1 MLGSEKRAKEQG
13 RRILSS
19 CKGIRYIHRCLWHK
33 GKKASFI
40 RESTLRAS
48 QSKERWPLAA
58 GQLILFWKEKQSD
71 LSLESDIRV
80 EQVFPTLAISF
91 YVERADEGDTPTS
104 GPLPLSALEFITRP
118 KWRLRENVLLA
129 KLASEQLGSELTCR
143 QCDCPLLPGTLPG
156 QVARCPEACPVYH
169 PPWLGG

>member
-1 MLGSEKRAKEQG
+1 MQKSKGGGFFPPARVLGTYTDVCDTRERRQVSSESPHYGQVKAKKDG
-13 RRILSS
+13 
-19 CKGIRYIHRCLWHK
+19 LW
-33 GKKASFI
+33 
-40 RESTLRAS
+40 L
-48 QSKERWPLAA
+48 Q

-80 EQVFPTLAISF
+80 EQVFSTLAISF

-129 KLASEQLGSELTCR
+129 QLPSEQLGSELTCR
-143 QCDCPLLPGTLPG
+143 QCDCPLLPGTWYLTWYQRPA
-156 QVARCPEACPVYH
+156 QCIIPHDWVDRST
-169 PPWLGG
+169 